1 MCLHLCGVWVGG
13 CEWVRACVSVCVRVG
28 GWVVCVYISG
38 SLVASF
44 PGSPLARNYCMTFE
58 LAHECKFKSHA
69 IIIG

>member
-1 MCLHLCGVWVGG
+1 MPSPVGCVWVG
-13 CEWVRACVSVCVRVG
+13 VCVCKSVCVCAC
-28 GWVVCVYISG
+28 GWVGCVYISG

-44 PGSPLARNYCMTFE
+44 PDSPLARNYCMTFE